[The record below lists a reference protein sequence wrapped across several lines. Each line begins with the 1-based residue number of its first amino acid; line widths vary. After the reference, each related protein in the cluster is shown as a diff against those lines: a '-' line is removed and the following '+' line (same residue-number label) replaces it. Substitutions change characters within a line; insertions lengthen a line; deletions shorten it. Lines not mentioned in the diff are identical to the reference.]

1 MPALHDARRVSPPTS
16 SAPCVAPLSSLLLL
30 VLLTAFPGV
39 LGAAGGLSCPKAS
52 GGYTVCRGR
61 MADEPGSTGRLTRSQ
76 ARKRPSSAGSSG
88 KTPLK
93 SPLLSDFWQ
102 PRKQAR
108 TARTESLRQIR
119 RRGGAAA
126 DQRPPLSGHL
136 GCLPEEVRRR
146 QLASHPTQIALP
158 SPGCPL
164 FPAPTHLMGAVRGL
178 LGRLAAAA
186 SRRLPTTWQA
196 CAPEP
201 PPLPSPPAAAPA
213 PNHPSLPAPP
223 PSYRSCCNKCWA
235 TAGRASWEP
244 WRPPAATLLRAAS
257 PTA

>member
-1 MPALHDARRVSPPTS
+1 VQWRGRWGHSPALHAARQVSPPAS
-16 SAPCVAPLSSLLLL
+16 SLPFAAPLSSLLLL
-30 VLLTAFPGV
+30 VLLTAVPGV
-39 LGAAGGLSCPKAS
+39 WGAASGLFRPKAS

-126 DQRPPLSGHL
+126 DQRPPLTGHL
-136 GCLPEEVRRR
+136 GSLPEEVSRR
-146 QLASHPTQIALP
+146 QLASHATQIALP
-158 SPGCPL
+158 SPPCAL
-164 FPAPTHLMGAVRGL
+164 FPASPHLVCAIRGL

-186 SRRLPTTWQA
+186 SRRLPTTRPA
-196 CAPEP
+196 SGRRRRCH
-201 PPLPSPPAAAPA
+201 PL
-213 PNHPSLPAPP
+213 LC
-223 PSYRSCCNKCWA
+223 RSCN
-235 TAGRASWEP
+235 
-244 WRPPAATLLRAAS
+244 
-257 PTA
+257 